1 MLRGLKVQKLSKM
14 RGSNSELGDAPGIGF
29 LSAEVIFEPN
39 DLAVIASTELYYPC
53 ML

>member
-14 RGSNSELGDAPGIGF
+14 CSELGDAPGIGF

-39 DLAVIASTELYYPC
+39 DLAVIASTELCYPC